1 MDTAAAFNDV
11 STASV
16 TSAADA
22 GVNIP
27 LDRDSTLMGLLTC
40 STSSSPST
48 SSTSSVRQKLLDTQS
63 SNEFLKK
70 EEMEDGV
77 KFKILKVEKIGTR
90 FGEKLMGKLMV
101 NGRMRKLI
109 LPSIFTLTEK
119 EIMMYNYGG
128 DEVYVFKKN
137 NLIKIDSKS
146 DYCFSIFSGSVADAN
161 IEVVS
166 I

>member
-90 FGEKLMGKLMV
+90 FGEKLMGKLIV
-101 NGRMRKLI
+101 S
-109 LPSIFTLTEK
+109 PDIFH
-119 EIMMYNYGG
+119 
-128 DEVYVFKKN
+128 
-137 NLIKIDSKS
+137 
-146 DYCFSIFSGSVADAN
+146 IF
-161 IEVVS
+161 
-166 I
+166 